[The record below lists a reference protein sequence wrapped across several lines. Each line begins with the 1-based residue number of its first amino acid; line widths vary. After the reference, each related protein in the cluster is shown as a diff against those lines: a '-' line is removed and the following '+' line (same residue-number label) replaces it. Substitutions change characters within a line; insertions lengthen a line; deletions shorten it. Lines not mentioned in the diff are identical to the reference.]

1 MSRGQESVSRQ
12 KELTLVNNSVE
23 RQRIG
28 RLLRASTSSFSV
40 GCRTLEADLPIFGSL
55 VRVDLN
61 GGGVVYGLVYD
72 VRVDDDP
79 FVRQLI
85 AAGELTEEYV
95 EDQRQRR
102 QVPVEVSVL
111 VVGGRDRGGTVYHRL
126 PPQPPATLSWVDACS
141 ADEVRQFGERFD
153 FLRTVLNAV
162 DAPSDELAAAALR
175 QIAAAQA
182 SSSQA
187 QSTLVRAGRE
197 MAKLLSRDPS
207 RLDGILQRM
216 RSDA

>member
-1 MSRGQESVSRQ
+1 MI
-12 KELTLVNNSVE
+12 NSVE

-55 VRVDLN
+55 VRVELN
-61 GGGVVYGLVYD
+61 GGGTVYGLVYD

-126 PPQPPATLSWVDACS
+126 PPRCGKSQPPKLA
-141 ADEVRQFGERFD
+141 
-153 FLRTVLNAV
+153 RTKHKAV
-162 DAPSDELAAAALR
+162 
-175 QIAAAQA
+175 
-182 SSSQA
+182 
-187 QSTLVRAGRE
+187 
-197 MAKLLSRDPS
+197 
-207 RLDGILQRM
+207 
-216 RSDA
+216 

>member
-1 MSRGQESVSRQ
+1 MESV
-12 KELTLVNNSVE
+12 TDE
-23 RQRIG
+23 RQLG
-28 RLLRASTSSFSV
+28 RVLQASTTGLTV
-40 GCRTLEADLPIFGSL
+40 GCRTLEADLPLFGSL
-55 VRVDLN
+55 VQTKRGDGSL
-61 GGGVVYGLVYD
+61 VYGLVYD

-111 VVGGRDRGGTVYHRL
+111 VVGGRDRGGSVYHRL

-175 QIAAAQA
+175 QISAAQVA
-182 SSSQA
+182 PG
-187 QSTLVRAGRE
+187 QSRDYLVRSGRE
-197 MAKLLSRDPS
+197 LAKLLSRDPS

-216 RSDA
+216 TSNG

>member
-1 MSRGQESVSRQ
+1 MI
-12 KELTLVNNSVE
+12 NSVE

-55 VRVDLN
+55 VRVELN
-61 GGGVVYGLVYD
+61 GGGIVYGLVYD

-102 QVPVEVSVL
+102 
-111 VVGGRDRGGTVYHRL
+111 
-126 PPQPPATLSWVDACS
+126 
-141 ADEVRQFGERFD
+141 
-153 FLRTVLNAV
+153 
-162 DAPSDELAAAALR
+162 
-175 QIAAAQA
+175 
-182 SSSQA
+182 
-187 QSTLVRAGRE
+187 
-197 MAKLLSRDPS
+197 
-207 RLDGILQRM
+207 
-216 RSDA
+216 

>member
-1 MSRGQESVSRQ
+1 MI
-12 KELTLVNNSVE
+12 NSVE

-40 GCRTLEADLPIFGSL
+40 GCRTLEVDLPIFGSL
-55 VRVDLN
+55 VRVELN

-111 VVGGRDRGGTVYHRL
+111 VVGGRDRGGAVYHRL

-162 DAPSDELAAAALR
+162 EAPSDELAAAALR
-175 QIAAAQA
+175 QISAAQEA
-182 SSSQA
+182 PG
-187 QSTLVRAGRE
+187 QSRDTLVRSGRE
-197 MAKLLSRDPS
+197 LAKLLSRDPS

-216 RSDA
+216 TSNG

>member
-1 MSRGQESVSRQ
+1 MCIR
-12 KELTLVNNSVE
+12 
-23 RQRIG
+23 
-28 RLLRASTSSFSV
+28 
-40 GCRTLEADLPIFGSL
+40 D
-55 VRVDLN
+55 
-61 GGGVVYGLVYD
+61 
-72 VRVDDDP
+72 RVDDDP